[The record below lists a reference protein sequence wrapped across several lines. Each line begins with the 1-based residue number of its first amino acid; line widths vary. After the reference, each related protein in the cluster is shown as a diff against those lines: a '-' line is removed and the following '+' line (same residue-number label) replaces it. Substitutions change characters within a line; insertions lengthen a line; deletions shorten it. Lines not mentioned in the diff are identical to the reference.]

1 MALETLLPESGQVVF
16 AYIGPGAGIALAGSF
31 LAVLVAFFAAVLAIL
46 AWPFRLLWRIVRRTR
61 RRQNAKCNR
70 VVVIGLDGLDAQLTE
85 QFLEEGILPNLAEIR
100 EQGCYRRLATTYPP
114 LSPVAWSSFATGVN
128 PGKHNIYDFISRNPI
143 TYGPA
148 ISSVRIFPP
157 KRTLKLGPYRLPI
170 SRADIRGLRKSK
182 PFWSVL
188 GEYGVFSAVLRVP
201 ITFPCDRFNGVQ
213 LAAMSVPDLLGTQGT
228 HFHYV
233 ETGCDARPTTAAS
246 ESAESL
252 GGGSIRPLTRD
263 QNGLSGT
270 LARAAQPAP
279 R

>member
-1 MALETLLPESGQVVF
+1 
-16 AYIGPGAGIALAGSF
+16 
-31 LAVLVAFFAAVLAIL
+31 
-46 AWPFRLLWRIVRRTR
+46 
-61 RRQNAKCNR
+61 
-70 VVVIGLDGLDAQLTE
+70 
-85 QFLEEGILPNLAEIR
+85 
-100 EQGCYRRLATTYPP
+100 LATTYPP

-233 ETGCDARPTTAAS
+233 ERNR
-246 ESAESL
+246 L
-252 GGGSIRPLTRD
+252 R
-263 QNGLSGT
+263 
-270 LARAAQPAP
+270 RAAHNRGKRVRRVARRWKHPPSHPRPERAVRNPLRATQPAP